1 MGEGQESGAVTIATE
16 EDKMAERKVKYGY
29 MAVEMR
35 PTSTGETTKILQDM
49 NKLGDGGYRFVTVF
63 HLPPDQ
69 AFILMEQQRDA

>member
-1 MGEGQESGAVTIATE
+1 MGEGAEGGE
-16 EDKMAERKVKYGY
+16 YNGNRGGRMAQQKVKYGY
-29 MAVEMR
+29 TAVEMR

>member
-1 MGEGQESGAVTIATE
+1 
-16 EDKMAERKVKYGY
+16 MAQQKVKYGY

-35 PTSTGETTKILQDM
+35 PTSTGETTKMLQDM

-69 AFILMEQQRDA
+69 AFLLME